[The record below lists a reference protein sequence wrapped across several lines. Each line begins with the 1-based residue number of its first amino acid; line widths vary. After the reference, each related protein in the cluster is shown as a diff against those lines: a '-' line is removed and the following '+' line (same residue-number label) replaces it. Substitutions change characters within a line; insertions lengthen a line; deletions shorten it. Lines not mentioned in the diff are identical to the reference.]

1 MCQWM
6 NIKTLC
12 ATAICVAVMTVSGCG
27 DSGNSDDPW
36 SGAGGGGYFDDASL
50 SAAIKTKFAAA
61 PELAPLGLKV
71 RVENS
76 EVFLSGT
83 AKNQAQVDHA
93 VMQAWL
99 VEGVKKV
106 ENKIV
111 LGGSQ

>member
-1 MCQWM
+1 MHQLGK
-6 NIKTLC
+6 IRVLC
-12 ATAICVAVMTVSGCG
+12 FVAICVITMAISGCG
-27 DSGNSDDPW
+27 DSGSGDDPW
-36 SGAGGGGYFDDASL
+36 GGTSGGGYFDDASL
-50 SAAIKTKFAAA
+50 SASIKTKLAAI

-83 AKNQAQVDHA
+83 AGSQEQVDHA

-106 ENKIV
+106 ENEIV
-111 LGGSQ
+111 LGSLK